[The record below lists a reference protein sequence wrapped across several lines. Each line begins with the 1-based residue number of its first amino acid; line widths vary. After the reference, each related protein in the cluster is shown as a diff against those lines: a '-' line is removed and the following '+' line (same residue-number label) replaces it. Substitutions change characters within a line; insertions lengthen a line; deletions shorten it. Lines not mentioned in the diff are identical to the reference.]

1 MKELTPEQ
9 ESHIGDDV
17 YHEKKIIEELLKE
30 TKYKVIPINPARFD
44 QLLKGIGRRKLG
56 KTIIKVKGGL

>member
-17 YHEKKIIEELLKE
+17 YHEELLKE

>member
-1 MKELTPEQ
+1 MD
-9 ESHIGDDV
+9 SD
-17 YHEKKIIEELLKE
+17 KKIIEGILKE